1 MKHALAAALLVSLFV
16 APSPADKEKDVVK
29 SVQRTGDGSQVCGLG
44 KEFHAGRR
52 KELMNRLEEGYVV
65 VRGLPTPRS
74 NEEFTQDK
82 VFWYLTG
89 IESPDAALVLDVKKK
104 KEILFLPKASRMWET
119 WNGERWDVEDDWVKK
134 LSGFKDVRPSEELV
148 EELDDILKKRA
159 IVWVHLQP
167 HTALSDSY
175 DTAIKFVN
183 ERERDPLDG
192 RVSREETLKNHLEE
206 RFGVEVRDCTPVVND
221 MRRVKT
227 PEEVDAM
234 RRAARA
240 GAIALAEAMRAA
252 EPGVGEWELDAL
264 MSHVHIREGADGPA
278 YAAIVGSGANSCVLH
293 YLDSSRTM
301 RKGEILLIDYG
312 PEVDHYVTDITRTW
326 PVDGKFSKRMKELYE
341 AVLEAQKA
349 GIAAVAPG
357 KTLAEVNAACDK
369 VLRDKGMMGM
379 RSHGAC
385 HYIGMEVHDPGDTF
399 APMEPGVVFTIE
411 PGLYDRKLGI
421 GVRIEDVIVCTED
434 GAEVISAAVPKE
446 LEEVEA
452 LMKEPGILELLE
464 KHGE

>member
-1 MKHALAAALLVSLFV
+1 MKHAVPALLLLPLL
-16 APSPADKEKDVVK
+16 ATPLPADKDDDVK

-44 KEFHAGRR
+44 KAFHAGRR
-52 KELMNRLEEGYVV
+52 KELMKRLEEGFVV
-65 VRGLPTPRS
+65 IRGLPAPRG
-74 NEEFTQDK
+74 NVEFTQDK

-89 IESPDAALVLDVKKK
+89 IESPDAALVLDVKRKR
-104 KEILFLPKASRMWET
+104 EILFLPKADHGWET
-119 WNGERWDVEDDWVKK
+119 WNGELWDVEDDFVKK
-134 LSGFKDVRPSEELV
+134 LSGFKDVRPSEDLV
-148 EELDDILKKRA
+148 DELDDILKKRA
-159 IVWVHLQP
+159 VAWVHLQP
-167 HTALSDSY
+167 HTALSGSY
-175 DTAIKFVN
+175 DSASKFVGA
-183 ERERDPLDG
+183 RKRDPLDG
-192 RVSREETLKNHLEE
+192 RLTREETLKNHLEE
-206 RFGVEVRDCTPVVND
+206 RFGVEVRDCTDVVNE

-240 GAIALAEAMRAA
+240 GAVALAEAMRATA
-252 EPGVGEWELDAL
+252 PGVGEWELDAL
-264 MSHVHIREGADGPA
+264 MSHVHIREGAHGPA

-293 YLDSSRTM
+293 YLDASRRM
-301 RKGEILLIDYG
+301 KKGEILLIDYG

-326 PVDGKFSKRMKELYE
+326 PVGGRYSKRMKELYA

-385 HYIGMEVHDPGDTF
+385 HYIGMEVHDPGDVF
-399 APMEPGVVFTIE
+399 APMEPGVAFTVE

-421 GVRIEDVIVCTED
+421 GVRIEDVVVCTED
-434 GAEVISAAVPKE
+434 GAEVISAGVPKE
-446 LEEVEA
+446 LDEVEA
-452 LMKEPGILELLE
+452 LIKERGILELLQE
-464 KHGE
+464 HGE